1 MEIITRR
8 TAKGRGLARYYT
20 GKPCK
25 HGHVVERAIDGHCI
39 ECQRN
44 AHPEKDRRYRANHP
58 ERVKECNRERRTA
71 RLKQFPEYT
80 MWVGM
85 KQRCTNPNHRY
96 FYLYG
101 GQGIRVCDRWRN
113 SFEAF
118 LADMGRRPTPQHSID
133 RYPDRDGNYYKE
145 NCRWATKQEQRLN
158 QQSPRK
164 RTAVA

>member
-1 MEIITRR
+1 
-8 TAKGRGLARYYT
+8 
-20 GKPCK
+20 
-25 HGHVVERAIDGHCI
+25 
-39 ECQRN
+39 
-44 AHPEKDRRYRANHP
+44 
-58 ERVKECNRERRTA
+58 
-71 RLKQFPEYT
+71 

-96 FYLYG
+96 FYLYR

-158 QQSPRK
+158 QRSPRK